1 MITSK
6 KGLSEANRTRQW
18 NSLLI
23 RMIRN
28 QQNVNTELLGR
39 FWVYKIP
46 NLKQFLKD
54 IALRRGDRKQISRKH
69 FAKNIEGGWVA
80 IAVSMALSMRGIAD
94 SSIPK
99 LLGRHFSAES

>member
-1 MITSK
+1 MTSSK
-6 KGLSEANRTRQW
+6 KGLSEPNRTRQW

-54 IALRRGDRKQISRKH
+54 MALRRGDKKQISRKH
-69 FAKNIEGGWVA
+69 FAKKIEGGWVA
-80 IAVSMALSMRGIAD
+80 VAVLMALSMRGIANL
-94 SSIPK
+94 STLK
-99 LLGRHFSAES
+99 T